1 MEEFVKLAKEEITP
15 FNEAFID
22 MVTNGQEKKAAASA
36 QSYTRDRLREN
47 SFTEKILTPIDISND
62 ELDKASD
69 PELLVKWNERE
80 PDSDGAPA
88 ISVPLRTVPDGLQFK
103 GRRYPSYFSRIMSP
117 MFSQDVDALR
127 GYGYDIRQALLD
139 ISTKDI
145 ATEIDTLFMNAVK
158 SSIGAVDGVNTVN
171 AANPLNGL
179 SLPQWVSI
187 SGGLTK
193 ENLIEG
199 FKVMQRLKVPFS
211 PMQPDGSES
220 KGIMLMN
227 TTTGMDLLKMDRSEV
242 GGDKAEEQYV
252 SGVPVLTPLGVKAI
266 FTIKRDLIP
275 DGTVYLFSSEEFFGK
290 YYRLQ
295 PLTCYMKNEMFFL
308 RFAQYMNIS
317 LSIGN
322 VKGAVRLDF

>member
-22 MVTNGQEKKAAASA
+22 MVTNGQEKKAATSA
-36 QSYTRDRLREN
+36 QSYVRDRLREN
-47 SFTEKILTPIDISND
+47 SFTEKILTPIDISNE

-69 PELLVKWNERE
+69 PELLVKWGERE

-103 GRRYPSYFSRIMSP
+103 GRRFPNYFSRIMSP

-145 ATEIDTLFMNAVK
+145 ATEIDTLFMAAVNN
-158 SSIGAVDGVNTVN
+158 ILGTTPNVVNE
-171 AANPLNGL
+171 LNGL
-179 SLPQWVSI
+179 QLPQYVSI
-187 SGGLTK
+187 NGGLTK

-275 DGTVYLFSSEEFFGK
+275 DGTVYLFSSEEFMGK

-295 PLTCYMKNEMFFL
+295 PLTVYMKNEAFFL
-308 RFAQYMNIS
+308 RFMQYMNIS
-317 LSIGN
+317 LSIAN
-322 VKGAVRLDF
+322 TKSVCRLDF